1 MSSRFVYLWWLRQIH
16 EPPEP
21 ILQQPCDTSV
31 QHQRQKCLFNAD
43 GYIRSF
49 KKDVL
54 GHLTQEIMSDVFWV
68 IYRSELS
75 CLLSLICV
83 LCLCSEV

>member
-21 ILQQPCDTSV
+21 ILQRPCDTSV
-31 QHQRQKCLFNAD
+31 QRQRQKCLFYAD
-43 GYIRSF
+43 GYMRSS
-49 KKDVL
+49 KRDVL
-54 GHLTQEIMSDVFWV
+54 GHLTQEIMSDVFWM
-68 IYRSELS
+68 IYMSEMS
-75 CLLSLICV
+75 CLLSFICV